1 MRPVFRRLLWAAIV
15 ILVAGALG
23 LWLLERAA
31 QHVPDFYQQAL
42 AEQFTPQYLRQTSDQ
57 LERQVLELHNHARRE
72 GHWEAEFTE
81 QQLNAWLAADLERK
95 FSQTLPRGVRDPRVK
110 ISPDHIQLACRYED
124 EHWQL
129 VLSLTVAVF
138 LTDTP
143 NELAVRIREVRAG
156 RVPLPLKQV
165 LDAVTTQARQRALP
179 LRWSQEQADP
189 IALIQI
195 PTQAEQ
201 HRGREMI
208 LESVSLR
215 DGSVLV
221 TGRTGRALSD
231 QRRTP

>member
-23 LWLLERAA
+23 LWLLYRAT
-31 QHVPDFYQQAL
+31 QHVPDFYQQAV
-42 AEQFTPQYLRQTSDQ
+42 AEQFAPQYLRQTCDQ

-72 GHWEAEFTE
+72 GSWEAKFTE
-81 QQLNAWLAADLERK
+81 QQLNAWLAVDLERK
-95 FSQTLPRGVRDPRVK
+95 FSQILPRGVRDPRVK
-110 ISPDHIQLACRYED
+110 ISPDNVQLACRYKD
-124 EHWQL
+124 EHWQV

-143 NELAVRIREVRAG
+143 NELAVRIREVHAG

-165 LDAVTTQARQRALP
+165 LDEVTTQARQRALP

-189 IALIQI
+189 VALIQI

-201 HRGREMI
+201 NRGREMI
-208 LESVSLR
+208 LESISLR

-221 TGRTGRALSD
+221 TGRTGRAK
-231 QRRTP
+231 